1 MTTTQTI
8 LRVDGSA
15 RTEGSVSRALTDR
28 IIARFN
34 TADVTVRDLA
44 TPLPQ
49 IDEDWVGAN
58 FTPAEQ
64 RTPAQAQTLAL
75 SDALV
80 QELRAADVVVL
91 GVPVYNF
98 SVPAALKAWIDL
110 IARAGETFAYTEA
123 GPQGLLTGK
132 RAIVALASGGTEIGS
147 DIDFAGRYVRHMLNF
162 IGISDVE
169 FISADQLAIDAEGAM
184 QKAHDAVDRIA
195 A

>member
-28 IIARFN
+28 IIARFD

-49 IDEDWVGAN
+49 IDEGWVGAN

-64 RTPAQAQTLAL
+64 RTPAQAQALAL
-75 SDALV
+75 SDELV

-98 SVPAALKAWIDL
+98 SVPAAVKAWIDL

-169 FISADQLAIDAEGAM
+169 FISADQLAIDAEGAI

>member
-28 IIARFN
+28 IIARFD

-49 IDEDWVGAN
+49 IDEGWVGAN
-58 FTPAEQ
+58 FTAAEQ

-75 SDALV
+75 SDELV

>member
-28 IIARFN
+28 IIARFD

-49 IDEDWVGAN
+49 IDEGWVSAN

-75 SDALV
+75 SDELV

>member
-28 IIARFN
+28 IIARFD

-49 IDEDWVGAN
+49 IDEGWVGAN

-64 RTPAQAQTLAL
+64 RTPAQAQALAL
-75 SDALV
+75 SDELV

-169 FISADQLAIDAEGAM
+169 FISADQLAIDAEGAI

>member
-28 IIARFN
+28 IIARFD

-49 IDEDWVGAN
+49 IDESWVGAN

-75 SDALV
+75 SDELV